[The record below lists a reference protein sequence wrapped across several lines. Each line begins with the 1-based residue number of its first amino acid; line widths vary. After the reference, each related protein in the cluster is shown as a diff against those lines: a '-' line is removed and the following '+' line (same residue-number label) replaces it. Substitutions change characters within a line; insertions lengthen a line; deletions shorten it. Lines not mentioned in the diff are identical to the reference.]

1 MGKSSAPPPPDYAA
15 AAVAQG
21 QANKDTA
28 KFNAGANRVTQIA
41 PQGTSTWTIR
51 PGADLDNPQPGDY
64 IQTTQL
70 SPEQQSIYDQTAAID
85 NALLGTASRQLGRV
99 DATFNSPLDLSSLPA
114 WRTSG
119 QGQAAPQRQQQAP
132 AQQAAAQQAPAQQAA
147 AGGGKAGALSE
158 TLIQLLGAYSQAAA
172 RGGQAPSPGKA
183 MQPPPGPQPAWGG
196 SAPQAVFGPG
206 PSAGSKDKLLS
217 AMLSRTQPQQ

>member
-41 PQGTSTWTIR
+41 PQGSSTWTIR

-119 QGQAAPQRQQQAP
+119 QGQAAPQMQQQAP
-132 AQQAAAQQAPAQQAA
+132 AQQAAAPQAA
-147 AGGGKAGALSE
+147 AGGGNAGALSAA
-158 TLIQLLGAYSQAAA
+158 LIQLLGAYSQAAA
-172 RGGQAPSPGKA
+172 GGGQVPSPGKA
-183 MQPPPGPQPAWGG
+183 MQPPPAPHPAWGS
-196 SAPQAVFGPG
+196 SASQAVFGPG

-217 AMLSRTQPQQ
+217 AMLSHTQPQQ

>member
-1 MGKSSAPPPPDYAA
+1 MGKSSAPPPPDYEA

-21 QANKDTA
+21 QANKDAA

-41 PQGTSTWTIR
+41 PQGSSTWTIR
-51 PGADLDNPQPGDY
+51 PGADPDNPQPGDY

-70 SPEQQSIYDQTAAID
+70 SPEQQSIYDQTAGID

-119 QGQAAPQRQQQAP
+119 QGQAAPQMQ
-132 AQQAAAQQAPAQQAA
+132 QQAPAQQAA
-147 AGGGKAGALSE
+147 AGGGNAGALSAAL
-158 TLIQLLGAYSQAAA
+158 TQLLASYSQGGS
-172 RGGQAPSPGKA
+172 GGQVPSPGA
-183 MQPPPGPQPAWGG
+183 QPAWGG

>member
-1 MGKSSAPPPPDYAA
+1 MGKSKAPPPPDYEA

-41 PQGTSTWTIR
+41 PQGSSTWTIR

-119 QGQAAPQRQQQAP
+119 QGQAAPQMQ
-132 AQQAAAQQAPAQQAA
+132 QQAPAQQAA
-147 AGGGKAGALSE
+147 AGGGNAGALSAAL
-158 TLIQLLGAYSQAAA
+158 TQLLAAYFQGGS
-172 RGGQAPSPGKA
+172 GGQVPSPGKA

>member
-1 MGKSSAPPPPDYAA
+1 MGKSSAPPPPDYEA

-28 KFNAGANRVTQIA
+28 KFNAGANRVTQIT
-41 PQGTSTWTIR
+41 PQGSSTWTIR
-51 PGADLDNPQPGDY
+51 PGADPDNPQPGDY

-70 SPEQQSIYDQTAAID
+70 SPEQQSIYDQTAGID

-119 QGQAAPQRQQQAP
+119 QGQAAPQMQQQAP
-132 AQQAAAQQAPAQQAA
+132 TQQAPAQQAA
-147 AGGGKAGALSE
+147 AGGGNAGALSAAL
-158 TLIQLLGAYSQAAA
+158 TQLLGAYSQGGS
-172 RGGQAPSPGKA
+172 GGQVLSPGA
-183 MQPPPGPQPAWGG
+183 QPAWGG
-196 SAPQAVFGPG
+196 SASQAVFGPG

>member
-1 MGKSSAPPPPDYAA
+1 MGKSSAPPPPDYEA

-21 QANKDTA
+21 QANKDAA

-41 PQGTSTWTIR
+41 PQGSSTWTIR
-51 PGADLDNPQPGDY
+51 PGADPDNPQPGDY

-70 SPEQQSIYDQTAAID
+70 SPEQQSIYDQTAGID

-119 QGQAAPQRQQQAP
+119 QGQAAPQMQ
-132 AQQAAAQQAPAQQAA
+132 QQAPAQQAA
-147 AGGGKAGALSE
+147 AGGGNAGALSAAL
-158 TLIQLLGAYSQAAA
+158 TQLLAAYSQGGS
-172 RGGQAPSPGKA
+172 GGQVPSPDSH
-183 MQPPPGPQPAWGG
+183 PAWGS
-196 SAPQAVFGPG
+196 SASQAVFGPG

>member
-1 MGKSSAPPPPDYAA
+1 MGKSSAPPPPDYEA

-21 QANKDTA
+21 QANKDAA

-41 PQGTSTWTIR
+41 PQGSSTWTIR
-51 PGADLDNPQPGDY
+51 PGADPDNPQPGDY

-119 QGQAAPQRQQQAP
+119 QGQAAPQMQ
-132 AQQAAAQQAPAQQAA
+132 QQAPAQQAA
-147 AGGGKAGALSE
+147 AGGGNAGALSAAL
-158 TLIQLLGAYSQAAA
+158 TQLLAAYSQGGS
-172 RGGQAPSPGKA
+172 GGQVPSPDSH
-183 MQPPPGPQPAWGG
+183 PAWGS
-196 SAPQAVFGPG
+196 SASQAVFGPG

>member
-1 MGKSSAPPPPDYAA
+1 MGKSSAPPAPDYEA

-21 QANKDTA
+21 QADKEAA

-41 PQGTSTWTIR
+41 PQGSSTWTIR
-51 PGADLDNPQPGDY
+51 PGADPNNPQPGDY

-70 SPEQQSIYDQTAAID
+70 SPEQQSIYDQTAGID

-119 QGQAAPQRQQQAP
+119 QGQAAPQMQ
-132 AQQAAAQQAPAQQAA
+132 QQAPAQQAA
-147 AGGGKAGALSE
+147 AGGGNAGALSGA
-158 TLIQLLGAYSQAAA
+158 LSQLLGAYSQGGGG
-172 RGGQAPSPGKA
+172 GGQAPAPGMA

-206 PSAGSKDKLLS
+206 PSAGSTDKLLS

>member
-1 MGKSSAPPPPDYAA
+1 MGKSSAPPPPDYEA

-21 QANKDTA
+21 QANKDAA

-41 PQGTSTWTIR
+41 PQGSSTWTIR
-51 PGADLDNPQPGDY
+51 PGADPDNPQPGDY

-70 SPEQQSIYDQTAAID
+70 SPEQQSIYDQTAGID
-85 NALLGTASRQLGRV
+85 NALLGTASRQLDRV

-119 QGQAAPQRQQQAP
+119 QGQAAPQMQ
-132 AQQAAAQQAPAQQAA
+132 QQAPAQQAA
-147 AGGGKAGALSE
+147 AGGGNAGALSAAL
-158 TLIQLLGAYSQAAA
+158 TQLLAAYSQGGS
-172 RGGQAPSPGKA
+172 GGQVPSPGA
-183 MQPPPGPQPAWGG
+183 QPAWGG

-217 AMLSRTQPQQ
+217 AMLSRTQSQQ

>member
-119 QGQAAPQRQQQAP
+119 QGQAAPQMQ
-132 AQQAAAQQAPAQQAA
+132 QQAPAQQAA
-147 AGGGKAGALSE
+147 AGGGNAGALSAAL
-158 TLIQLLGAYSQAAA
+158 TQLLAAYFQGGS
-172 RGGQAPSPGKA
+172 GGQVPSPGKA

-206 PSAGSKDKLLS
+206 PGPGSKDKLLS

>member
-21 QANKDTA
+21 QANKDAA

-41 PQGTSTWTIR
+41 PQGSSTWTIR
-51 PGADLDNPQPGDY
+51 PGADPDNPQPGDY

-70 SPEQQSIYDQTAAID
+70 SPEQQSIYDQTAGID

-119 QGQAAPQRQQQAP
+119 QGQAAPQMQ
-132 AQQAAAQQAPAQQAA
+132 QQAPAQQAA
-147 AGGGKAGALSE
+147 AGGGNAGALSAAL
-158 TLIQLLGAYSQAAA
+158 TQLLASYSRAAA
-172 RGGQAPSPGKA
+172 SGGQAPGKA
-183 MQPPPGPQPAWGG
+183 MQPPPVAQPAWGG
-196 SAPQAVFGPG
+196 SASQAVFGPG

-217 AMLSRTQPQQ
+217 AMLSSTQPQQ

>member
-1 MGKSSAPPPPDYAA
+1 MGKSSAPPPPDYEA

-21 QANKDTA
+21 QANKDAA

-41 PQGTSTWTIR
+41 PQGSSTWTIR
-51 PGADLDNPQPGDY
+51 PGADPDNPQPGDY

-70 SPEQQSIYDQTAAID
+70 SPEQQSIYDQTAEID

-119 QGQAAPQRQQQAP
+119 QGQAAPQMQ
-132 AQQAAAQQAPAQQAA
+132 QQAPAQQAA
-147 AGGGKAGALSE
+147 AGGGNAGALSAAL
-158 TLIQLLGAYSQAAA
+158 TQLLAAYSQGGGGS
-172 RGGQAPSPGKA
+172 GGQVPSPGKA

-217 AMLSRTQPQQ
+217 AMLSRTQSQ

>member
-1 MGKSSAPPPPDYAA
+1 MGKSSAPPPPDYEA

-21 QANKDTA
+21 QANKDAA

-41 PQGTSTWTIR
+41 PQGSSTWTIR
-51 PGADLDNPQPGDY
+51 PGADPDNPQPGDY

-70 SPEQQSIYDQTAAID
+70 SPEQQSIYDQTAGID

-119 QGQAAPQRQQQAP
+119 QGQAAPQMQQQAP
-132 AQQAAAQQAPAQQAA
+132 AQQAPAQQAA
-147 AGGGKAGALSE
+147 AAGGGNAGALSAAL
-158 TLIQLLGAYSQAAA
+158 TQLLAAYSQGGS
-172 RGGQAPSPGKA
+172 GGQVPSPGS
-183 MQPPPGPQPAWGG
+183 QPAWGS

>member
-1 MGKSSAPPPPDYAA
+1 MGKSSAPPPPDYEA

-41 PQGTSTWTIR
+41 PQGSSTWTIR

-119 QGQAAPQRQQQAP
+119 QGQAAPQMQ
-132 AQQAAAQQAPAQQAA
+132 QQAPAQQAA
-147 AGGGKAGALSE
+147 AGGGNAGALSAAL
-158 TLIQLLGAYSQAAA
+158 TQLLAAYSQGGS
-172 RGGQAPSPGKA
+172 GGQVPSHGKA

>member
-1 MGKSSAPPPPDYAA
+1 MGKSSAPPPPDYEA

-21 QANKDTA
+21 QANKDAA

-41 PQGTSTWTIR
+41 PQGSSTWTIR
-51 PGADLDNPQPGDY
+51 PGADPDNPQPGDY

-70 SPEQQSIYDQTAAID
+70 SPEQQSIYDQTAEID

-119 QGQAAPQRQQQAP
+119 QGQAAPQMQ
-132 AQQAAAQQAPAQQAA
+132 QQAPAQQAA
-147 AGGGKAGALSE
+147 AGGGNAGALSAAL
-158 TLIQLLGAYSQAAA
+158 TQLLAAYSQGGS
-172 RGGQAPSPGKA
+172 GGQAPAPGKA
-183 MQPPPGPQPAWGG
+183 MQPPPGPQPSWGG

-217 AMLSRTQPQQ
+217 AMLSRPQSQ

>member
-1 MGKSSAPPPPDYAA
+1 MGKSSAPPPPDYEA

-21 QANKDTA
+21 QANKDAA

-41 PQGTSTWTIR
+41 PQGSSTWTIR
-51 PGADLDNPQPGDY
+51 PGADPDNPQPGDY

-70 SPEQQSIYDQTAAID
+70 SPEQQSIYDQTAGID

-119 QGQAAPQRQQQAP
+119 QGQAAPQIQ
-132 AQQAAAQQAPAQQAA
+132 QQAPAQQAA
-147 AGGGKAGALSE
+147 AGGGNAGALSAAL
-158 TLIQLLGAYSQAAA
+158 TQLLAAYSQGGS
-172 RGGQAPSPGKA
+172 GGQVPSPDSH
-183 MQPPPGPQPAWGG
+183 PAWGS
-196 SAPQAVFGPG
+196 SASQAVFGPG

>member
-1 MGKSSAPPPPDYAA
+1 MGKSSAPPPPDYEA

-21 QANKDTA
+21 QANKDAA

-41 PQGTSTWTIR
+41 PQGSSTWTIR
-51 PGADLDNPQPGDY
+51 PGADPDNPQPGDY

-70 SPEQQSIYDQTAAID
+70 SPEQQSIYDQTAEID

-119 QGQAAPQRQQQAP
+119 QGQAAPQMQ
-132 AQQAAAQQAPAQQAA
+132 QQAPAQQAA
-147 AGGGKAGALSE
+147 AGGGNAGALSAAL
-158 TLIQLLGAYSQAAA
+158 TQLLAAYSQGGS
-172 RGGQAPSPGKA
+172 GGQVPSPDSH
-183 MQPPPGPQPAWGG
+183 PAWGS
-196 SAPQAVFGPG
+196 SASQAVFGPG

>member
-1 MGKSSAPPPPDYAA
+1 MGKSSAPPPPDYEA

-21 QANKDTA
+21 QANKDAA

-41 PQGTSTWTIR
+41 PQGSSTWTIR
-51 PGADLDNPQPGDY
+51 PGADPDNPQPGDY

-70 SPEQQSIYDQTAAID
+70 SPEQQSIYDQTAEID

-119 QGQAAPQRQQQAP
+119 QGQAAPQMQ
-132 AQQAAAQQAPAQQAA
+132 QQAPAQQAA
-147 AGGGKAGALSE
+147 AGGGNAGALSAAL
-158 TLIQLLGAYSQAAA
+158 TQLLAAYSQGGS
-172 RGGQAPSPGKA
+172 GGQVPSPGKA

-217 AMLSRTQPQQ
+217 AMLSRTQSQ

>member
-21 QANKDTA
+21 QANKDAA

-41 PQGTSTWTIR
+41 PQGSSTWTIR
-51 PGADLDNPQPGDY
+51 PGADPDNPQPGDY

-70 SPEQQSIYDQTAAID
+70 SPEQQSIYDQTAGID

-119 QGQAAPQRQQQAP
+119 QGQAAPQMQQQAP
-132 AQQAAAQQAPAQQAA
+132 AQQAPAQQAA
-147 AGGGKAGALSE
+147 AGGGNAGALSAAL
-158 TLIQLLGAYSQAAA
+158 TQLLASYSQGGGG
-172 RGGQAPSPGKA
+172 GGQAPAPGKA

>member
-1 MGKSSAPPPPDYAA
+1 MGKSSAPPPPDYEA

-21 QANKDTA
+21 QANKDAA

-41 PQGTSTWTIR
+41 PQGSSTWTIR
-51 PGADLDNPQPGDY
+51 PGADPDNPQPGDY

-70 SPEQQSIYDQTAAID
+70 SPEQQSIYDQTAGID

-119 QGQAAPQRQQQAP
+119 QGQAAPQMQ
-132 AQQAAAQQAPAQQAA
+132 QQAPAQQAA
-147 AGGGKAGALSE
+147 AGGGNAGALSAAL
-158 TLIQLLGAYSQAAA
+158 TQLLAAYSQGGS
-172 RGGQAPSPGKA
+172 GGQVPSPDSH
-183 MQPPPGPQPAWGG
+183 PAWGS
-196 SAPQAVFGPG
+196 SASQAVFGPG

-217 AMLSRTQPQQ
+217 AMLSRTQSQ

>member
-21 QANKDTA
+21 QANKDAA

-119 QGQAAPQRQQQAP
+119 QGQAAPQMQQQAP
-132 AQQAAAQQAPAQQAA
+132 AQQAAAPQAA
-147 AGGGKAGALSE
+147 AGGGNAGALSAAL
-158 TLIQLLGAYSQAAA
+158 TQLLAAYSQGGG
-172 RGGQAPSPGKA
+172 GGQAPSPGKA

>member
-41 PQGTSTWTIR
+41 PQGSSTWTIR
-51 PGADLDNPQPGDY
+51 PGADPDNPQPGDY

-70 SPEQQSIYDQTAAID
+70 SPEQQSIYDQMAGID

-119 QGQAAPQRQQQAP
+119 QGQAAPQMQ
-132 AQQAAAQQAPAQQAA
+132 QQAPAQQAA
-147 AGGGKAGALSE
+147 AGGGNAGALSAAL
-158 TLIQLLGAYSQAAA
+158 TQLLGAYFQGGS
-172 RGGQAPSPGKA
+172 GGQV
-183 MQPPPGPQPAWGG
+183 PPPVAQPAWGG
-196 SAPQAVFGPG
+196 SASQAVFGPG

>member
-21 QANKDTA
+21 QANKDAA

-41 PQGTSTWTIR
+41 PQGSSTWTIR

-119 QGQAAPQRQQQAP
+119 QGQAAPQMQ
-132 AQQAAAQQAPAQQAA
+132 QQAPAQQAA
-147 AGGGKAGALSE
+147 AGGGNAGALSAAL
-158 TLIQLLGAYSQAAA
+158 TQLLAAYSQGGS
-172 RGGQAPSPGKA
+172 GGQVPSPGA
-183 MQPPPGPQPAWGG
+183 QPAWGG

-206 PSAGSKDKLLS
+206 PSAGNMDKLLS

>member
-51 PGADLDNPQPGDY
+51 PGADPDNPQPGDY

-70 SPEQQSIYDQTAAID
+70 SPEQQSIYDQTAEID

-132 AQQAAAQQAPAQQAA
+132 AQQAPAQQAA
-147 AGGGKAGALSE
+147 AGGGNAGALSAA
-158 TLIQLLGAYSQAAA
+158 LSQLLASYSQGG
-172 RGGQAPSPGKA
+172 GGQAPSHGKA

-196 SAPQAVFGPG
+196 SASQAVFGPG
-206 PSAGSKDKLLS
+206 PSAGNRDKLLS

>member
-1 MGKSSAPPPPDYAA
+1 MGKSSAPPPPDYEA

-21 QANKDTA
+21 KADKEAA

-41 PQGTSTWTIR
+41 PQGSSTWTIR
-51 PGADLDNPQPGDY
+51 PGADPDNPQPGDY

-70 SPEQQSIYDQTAAID
+70 SPEQQSIYDQTAGID
-85 NALLGTASRQLGRV
+85 NALLGTASRQLDRV

-119 QGQAAPQRQQQAP
+119 QGQAAPQMQ
-132 AQQAAAQQAPAQQAA
+132 QQAPAQQAA
-147 AGGGKAGALSE
+147 AGGGNAGALSAAL
-158 TLIQLLGAYSQAAA
+158 TQLLAAYSQGGS
-172 RGGQAPSPGKA
+172 GGQVPAPGKA

-217 AMLSRTQPQQ
+217 AMLSRTQSQ

>member
-1 MGKSSAPPPPDYAA
+1 MGKSSAPPPPDYEA

-21 QANKDTA
+21 QANKDAA

-41 PQGTSTWTIR
+41 PQGSSTWTIR
-51 PGADLDNPQPGDY
+51 PGADPDNPQPGDY

-70 SPEQQSIYDQTAAID
+70 SPEQQSIYDQTAEID

-119 QGQAAPQRQQQAP
+119 QGQAAPQMQ
-132 AQQAAAQQAPAQQAA
+132 QQAPAQQAA
-147 AGGGKAGALSE
+147 AGGGNAGALSAAL
-158 TLIQLLGAYSQAAA
+158 TQLLAAYSQGGS
-172 RGGQAPSPGKA
+172 GGQVPSPDSH
-183 MQPPPGPQPAWGG
+183 PAWGG

-217 AMLSRTQPQQ
+217 AMLSRTQSQ

>member
-41 PQGTSTWTIR
+41 PQGSSTWTIR

-119 QGQAAPQRQQQAP
+119 QGQAAPQMQ
-132 AQQAAAQQAPAQQAA
+132 QQAPAQQAA
-147 AGGGKAGALSE
+147 AGGGNAGALSAAL
-158 TLIQLLGAYSQAAA
+158 TQLLAAYFQGGS
-172 RGGQAPSPGKA
+172 GGQVPSPGKA
-183 MQPPPGPQPAWGG
+183 MQPPPGPHPAWGS
-196 SAPQAVFGPG
+196 SASQAVFGPG

>member
-1 MGKSSAPPPPDYAA
+1 MGKSKAPPAPDYAA

-119 QGQAAPQRQQQAP
+119 QGQAAPQRQQQAT
-132 AQQAAAQQAPAQQAA
+132 AQQAA
-147 AGGGKAGALSE
+147 AGGGNAGALPG

-172 RGGQAPSPGKA
+172 SGGQAPSWGGQAPS
-183 MQPPPGPQPAWGG
+183 WGG
-196 SAPQAVFGPG
+196 SAPQAAFGPG
-206 PSAGSKDKLLS
+206 PSAGNRDKLLS

>member
-1 MGKSSAPPPPDYAA
+1 MGKSSAPPPPDYEA

-21 QANKDTA
+21 KADKEAA

-41 PQGTSTWTIR
+41 PQGSSTWTIR

-119 QGQAAPQRQQQAP
+119 QGQAAPQMQ
-132 AQQAAAQQAPAQQAA
+132 QQAPAQQAA
-147 AGGGKAGALSE
+147 AGGGNAGALSAAL
-158 TLIQLLGAYSQAAA
+158 TQLLAAYFQGGS
-172 RGGQAPSPGKA
+172 GGQVPSPGKA

-217 AMLSRTQPQQ
+217 AMLSRTQSQ

>member
-1 MGKSSAPPPPDYAA
+1 MGKSSAPPPPDYEA

-21 QANKDTA
+21 QANKDAA

-41 PQGTSTWTIR
+41 PQGSSTWTIR

-70 SPEQQSIYDQTAAID
+70 SPEQQSIYDQTAGID

-119 QGQAAPQRQQQAP
+119 QGQAAPQMQ
-132 AQQAAAQQAPAQQAA
+132 QQAPAQQAA
-147 AGGGKAGALSE
+147 AGGGNAGALSAAL
-158 TLIQLLGAYSQAAA
+158 TQLLAAYSQGGS
-172 RGGQAPSPGKA
+172 GGQVPSPDSH
-183 MQPPPGPQPAWGG
+183 PAWGG

-217 AMLSRTQPQQ
+217 AMLSRTQSQ

>member
-1 MGKSSAPPPPDYAA
+1 MGKSSAPPPPDYEA

-21 QANKDTA
+21 QANKDAA

-41 PQGTSTWTIR
+41 PQGSSTWTIR
-51 PGADLDNPQPGDY
+51 PGADPDNPQPGDY

-70 SPEQQSIYDQTAAID
+70 SPEQQSIYDQTAGID
-85 NALLGTASRQLGRV
+85 NALLGTASRQLDRV

-119 QGQAAPQRQQQAP
+119 QGQAAPQMQQQAP
-132 AQQAAAQQAPAQQAA
+132 AQQAAAV
-147 AGGGKAGALSE
+147 GGNAGALSAA
-158 TLIQLLGAYSQAAA
+158 LKQILAAYSQGGS
-172 RGGQAPSPGKA
+172 GGQVPSPDSL
-183 MQPPPGPQPAWGG
+183 PAWGS
-196 SAPQAVFGPG
+196 SASQAVSGPG

>member
-41 PQGTSTWTIR
+41 PQGSSTWTIR

-119 QGQAAPQRQQQAP
+119 QGQAAPQMQ
-132 AQQAAAQQAPAQQAA
+132 QQAPAQQAA
-147 AGGGKAGALSE
+147 AGGGNAGALSAAL
-158 TLIQLLGAYSQAAA
+158 TQLLGAYFQAAA
-172 RGGQAPSPGKA
+172 SGGQVPSPGKA

-217 AMLSRTQPQQ
+217 AMLSRTQSQ

>member
-1 MGKSSAPPPPDYAA
+1 MGKSSAPPPPDYEA

-21 QANKDTA
+21 QANRDTA

-41 PQGTSTWTIR
+41 PQGSSTWTIR

-70 SPEQQSIYDQTAAID
+70 SPEQQSIYDQTAGID

-119 QGQAAPQRQQQAP
+119 QGQAAPQMQ
-132 AQQAAAQQAPAQQAA
+132 QQAPAQQAA
-147 AGGGKAGALSE
+147 AGGGNAGALSAAL
-158 TLIQLLGAYSQAAA
+158 TQLLAAYSQAAA
-172 RGGQAPSPGKA
+172 SGGQAPAPGKA

-217 AMLSRTQPQQ
+217 AMLSRTQSQ

>member
-1 MGKSSAPPPPDYAA
+1 MGKSKAPPPPDYAA

-51 PGADLDNPQPGDY
+51 PGADPDNPQPGDY

-119 QGQAAPQRQQQAP
+119 QGQAAPQMQQQAP
-132 AQQAAAQQAPAQQAA
+132 TPQAPAQQAA
-147 AGGGKAGALSE
+147 AGGGNAGALSAA
-158 TLIQLLGAYSQAAA
+158 LIQLLGAYSQAAA
-172 RGGQAPSPGKA
+172 SGGQAPSPGKA

-206 PSAGSKDKLLS
+206 PSAGNMDKLLS

>member
-21 QANKDTA
+21 QANKDAA

-41 PQGTSTWTIR
+41 PQGSSTWTIR
-51 PGADLDNPQPGDY
+51 PGADPDNPQPGDY

-119 QGQAAPQRQQQAP
+119 QGQAAPQMQ
-132 AQQAAAQQAPAQQAA
+132 QQAPAQQAA
-147 AGGGKAGALSE
+147 AGGGNAGALSAA
-158 TLIQLLGAYSQAAA
+158 LSQLLASYSQGGGS
-172 RGGQAPSPGKA
+172 GGQAPAPGSQA
-183 MQPPPGPQPAWGG
+183 VWGG
-196 SAPQAVFGPG
+196 SAPQAAFGPG
-206 PSAGSKDKLLS
+206 PSAGNMDKLLS

>member
-1 MGKSSAPPPPDYAA
+1 MGKSSAPPPPDYEA

-119 QGQAAPQRQQQAP
+119 QGQAAPQMQQQAT
-132 AQQAAAQQAPAQQAA
+132 AQQAA
-147 AGGGKAGALSE
+147 AGGGNAGALPG

-172 RGGQAPSPGKA
+172 SGGQAPSWGGQAPS
-183 MQPPPGPQPAWGG
+183 WGG
-196 SAPQAVFGPG
+196 SAPQAAFGPG

>member
-1 MGKSSAPPPPDYAA
+1 MGKSSAPPPPDYEA

-41 PQGTSTWTIR
+41 PQGSSTWTIR
-51 PGADLDNPQPGDY
+51 PGADPDNPQPGDY

-119 QGQAAPQRQQQAP
+119 QGQAAPQMQ
-132 AQQAAAQQAPAQQAA
+132 QQAPAQQAA
-147 AGGGKAGALSE
+147 AGGGNAGALSAAL
-158 TLIQLLGAYSQAAA
+158 TQLLAAYSQGGS
-172 RGGQAPSPGKA
+172 GGQVPSPGA
-183 MQPPPGPQPAWGG
+183 QPAWGG

-217 AMLSRTQPQQ
+217 AMLSRTQSQ

>member
-41 PQGTSTWTIR
+41 PQGSSTWTIR

-70 SPEQQSIYDQTAAID
+70 SPEQQRIYDQTAEID

-119 QGQAAPQRQQQAP
+119 QGQAAPQMQQQAP
-132 AQQAAAQQAPAQQAA
+132 AQQAPAQQAA
-147 AGGGKAGALSE
+147 AGGGNAGALSAA
-158 TLIQLLGAYSQAAA
+158 LIQLLGAYSQAAA
-172 RGGQAPSPGKA
+172 SGGQAPAPA
-183 MQPPPGPQPAWGG
+183 PQPAWGG

>member
-1 MGKSSAPPPPDYAA
+1 MGKSSAPPPPDYEA

-21 QANKDTA
+21 QANKDAA

-41 PQGTSTWTIR
+41 PQGSSTWTIR

-70 SPEQQSIYDQTAAID
+70 SPEQQSIYDQTAGID

-119 QGQAAPQRQQQAP
+119 QGQAAPQMQ
-132 AQQAAAQQAPAQQAA
+132 QQAPAQQAA
-147 AGGGKAGALSE
+147 AGGGNAGALSAAL
-158 TLIQLLGAYSQAAA
+158 TQLLAAYSQGGS
-172 RGGQAPSPGKA
+172 GGQVPSPDSH
-183 MQPPPGPQPAWGG
+183 PAWGS
-196 SAPQAVFGPG
+196 SASQAVFGPG

>member
-1 MGKSSAPPPPDYAA
+1 MGKSKAPPPPDYAA

-21 QANKDTA
+21 QANKDAA

-41 PQGTSTWTIR
+41 PQGSSTWTIR

-119 QGQAAPQRQQQAP
+119 QGQAAPQMQQQAP
-132 AQQAAAQQAPAQQAA
+132 AQQAPAQQAA
-147 AGGGKAGALSE
+147 AGGGNAGALSAAL
-158 TLIQLLGAYSQAAA
+158 TQLLAAYFQGGS
-172 RGGQAPSPGKA
+172 GGQVPSPDSH
-183 MQPPPGPQPAWGG
+183 PAWGS
-196 SAPQAVFGPG
+196 SASQAVFGPG